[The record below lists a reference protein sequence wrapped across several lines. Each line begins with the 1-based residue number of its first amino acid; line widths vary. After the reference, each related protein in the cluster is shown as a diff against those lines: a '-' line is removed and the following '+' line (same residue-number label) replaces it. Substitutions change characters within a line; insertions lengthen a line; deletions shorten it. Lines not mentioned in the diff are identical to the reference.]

1 MSHAPNQPLSDAA
14 PDLSSMQLAEV
25 RYSLPQMLA
34 ELKLERTSGVFAM
47 EKLDQNEIG
56 KLFKAKASRRA
67 KPKQ

>member
-1 MSHAPNQPLSDAA
+1 MNENQPTPPTEPETPAA
-14 PDLSSMQLAEV
+14 TGSLAEV

-34 ELKLERTSGVFAM
+34 ELRLERTTGQFAM

-56 KLFKAKASRRA
+56 KLFKAKTPRRA